1 MPCLTRIIFARLR
14 CGFAWSS
21 IPYIFVVP
29 VVITTTDPNA
39 QAGPKLVFVLF
50 IIYSQYDIIC
60 IIELRKLMLFVIADL
75 FSITIE
81 MVLLT
86 PFMGAIV
93 IFKQEEEEDLTKI

>member
-1 MPCLTRIIFARLR
+1 
-14 CGFAWSS
+14 
-21 IPYIFVVP
+21 
-29 VVITTTDPNA
+29 
-39 QAGPKLVFVLF
+39 
-50 IIYSQYDIIC
+50 
-60 IIELRKLMLFVIADL
+60 MLFVIADL